1 MYILIL
7 VIPFLALN
15 LFVYCLSDYQSVK
28 KENEPDPDVLRKKKL
43 AAIVSGVVAGV
54 LLAVL
59 VTLIALA
66 FLSIAYM

>member
-15 LFVYCLSDYQSVK
+15 LFFYCLSAYQSEK
-28 KENEPDPDVLRKKKL
+28 KGNEPDPDVLRKKKL

-59 VTLIALA
+59 VTLIALV